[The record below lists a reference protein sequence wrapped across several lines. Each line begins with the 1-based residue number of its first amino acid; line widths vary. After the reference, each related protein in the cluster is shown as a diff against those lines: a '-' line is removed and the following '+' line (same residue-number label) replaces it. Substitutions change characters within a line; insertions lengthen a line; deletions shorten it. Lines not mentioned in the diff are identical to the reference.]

1 MAHVEAFSRGP
12 RTRAAQVQ
20 PETFIWRIR
29 RPMAM
34 PGWDAVSVE
43 RLKSNKTSKGLD
55 EKGRRSFSAAIWTT
69 NLAAKRAHSSLLQS
83 PEKFASAH
91 NSKPDDTLAGG
102 AGNAAQTAI

>member
-12 RTRAAQVQ
+12 AYQSGASPAGNLYLPNSSPHGNAR
-20 PETFIWRIR
+20 
-29 RPMAM
+29 
-34 PGWDAVSVE
+34 WDAVSVE

-55 EKGRRSFSAAIWTT
+55 EKGRRSFLAAIWTT

-83 PEKFASAH
+83 PEEFASAH

-102 AGNAAQTAI
+102 AGNAAQTAT